1 MVSNKAWSTVDE
13 AWEKLTKRERLL
25 LFFTASVLP
34 LMLSFVMVLEPALD
48 RMQGVD
54 GQIAS
59 LEHSVRAQEKML
71 RMLQDADLPDPNA
84 KAHRDLKALV
94 NRLDVINSDVDR
106 FARNLVGPEQMLG
119 LLHSVLGPEK
129 DLKLIEA
136 YSLPVEPLVLNKET
150 EGTEAQVAPRR
161 LTADA
166 EVRAREKAMQEAVIY
181 IHPFEMQLQGSYEAL
196 YRYLQS
202 IEALHQ
208 GFFWDRLEYTADK
221 YPNATIRLRVH
232 TLSTEESWLGA

>member
-1 MVSNKAWSTVDE
+1 MSANTWRKVDD
-13 AWEKLTKRERLL
+13 AWEKLSKRERLL
-25 LFFTASVLP
+25 LFLTASVLP
-34 LMLSFVMVLEPALD
+34 LMLLFVMVLEPALD
-48 RMQGVD
+48 RMQGVE
-54 GQIAS
+54 GEIES
-59 LEHSVRAQEKML
+59 LKRSVNTQEKVL
-71 RMLQDADLPDPNA
+71 RMMQDADLPDPNA

-94 NRLDVINSDVDR
+94 NRLDAINSDVDR

-119 LLHSVLGPEK
+119 LLHSVLGPDN

-136 YSLPVEPLVLNKET
+136 FSLPVEPLVLNKEE
-150 EGTEAQVAPRR
+150 EGSEGVSAAQR

-166 EVRAREKAMQEAVIY
+166 EAREREKAMQNAVIY
-181 IHPFEMQLQGSYEAL
+181 IHPFEMKLQGSYQAL

-208 GFFWDRLEYTADK
+208 GFFWDRLEYSADK
-221 YPNATIRLRVH
+221 YPKATIRLRVH

>member
-1 MVSNKAWSTVDE
+1 MSNKAWNKVDD
-13 AWEKLTKRERLL
+13 AWEKLSKRERLL
-25 LFFTASVLP
+25 LLLTACVLP
-34 LMLSFVMVLEPALD
+34 LMLLFVMVLEPALD

-54 GQIAS
+54 SEIES
-59 LEHSVRAQEKML
+59 LERSVHTQEKML

-119 LLHSVLGPEK
+119 LLHSVLGPEN

-136 YSLPVEPLVLNKET
+136 FSLPVEPLVLKKDA
-150 EGTEAQVAPRR
+150 EGAEAQIAPQR

-166 EVRAREKAMQEAVIY
+166 EARAREKAMQDAVIY

>member
-1 MVSNKAWSTVDE
+1 MSNKAWNKVDD
-13 AWEKLTKRERLL
+13 AWERLSKRERLL
-25 LFFTASVLP
+25 LLLTACVLP
-34 LMLSFVMVLEPALD
+34 LMLLFVMVLEPALD

-54 GQIAS
+54 SEIES
-59 LEHSVRAQEKML
+59 LERSVHTQEKML

-119 LLHSVLGPEK
+119 LLHSVLGPEN

-136 YSLPVEPLVLNKET
+136 FSLPVEPLVLKKDT
-150 EGTEAQVAPRR
+150 EGAEAQIAPQR

-166 EVRAREKAMQEAVIY
+166 EARAREKAMQDAVIY

>member
-1 MVSNKAWSTVDE
+1 MSNKAWNKIDD
-13 AWEKLTKRERLL
+13 AWEKLSKRERLL
-25 LFFTASVLP
+25 LLLTACVLP
-34 LMLSFVMVLEPALD
+34 LMLLFVMVLEPALD
-48 RMQGVD
+48 RMQGV
-54 GQIAS
+54 GSEIES
-59 LEHSVRAQEKML
+59 LERSVHTQEKML

-119 LLHSVLGPEK
+119 LLHSVLGPEN

-136 YSLPVEPLVLNKET
+136 FSLPVEPLVLKKDT
-150 EGTEAQVAPRR
+150 EGAEAQIAPQR

-166 EVRAREKAMQEAVIY
+166 EARAREKAMQDAVIY